1 MFYIRKTHNN
11 NMRGQQVIYQSLFGN
26 TIIPKPQNQGK
37 RNVFLDKRDEALVHR
52 YYYYVSLLQFQY
64 DNALLKLQD
73 EFFITPGTVTERIT
87 ANVAQLKVIAHSKPS
102 IETLRKKYPHYT
114 WLSISGRGT
123 TA

>member
-1 MFYIRKTHNN
+1 
-11 NMRGQQVIYQSLFGN
+11 MRGQQVIYQNLFGN
-26 TIIPKPQNQGK
+26 TITPKPQNQGK
-37 RNVFLDKRDEALVHR
+37 RNVWLDKRDEALVHR

-87 ANVAQLKVIAHSKPS
+87 ANVAQLKVIANSKLS

-123 TA
+123 VA